1 MKYFTEDIPMNNKY
15 HSVTGITMPHHT
27 YFSFKLSMAAMFNKE
42 SLIQNYVLF

>member
-15 HSVTGITMPHHT
+15 PNAIGITTPHHT
-27 YFSFKLSMAAMFNKE
+27 YVSFKLSMAAMFNKE